1 MNNWWII
8 PLRSGSTK
16 SWCWIDSLKQFRWF
30 TLKYPFGLHIK
41 GLINLKNFLCN
52 CLELRG
58 PLQPLPP
65 PVATPLP
72 LSKFHCS
79 RCQAMAV
86 VKWKTN
92 SFHLNKLIFFRRN
105 VWLPQT
111 NSKWLSWN
119 TVDVAPHHAQW
130 VFRTPMPMQR
140 KRGFMNL
147 QIRHFNNLR

>member
-41 GLINLKNFLCN
+41 GLIKLKNFLCN

-65 PVATPLP
+65 PPWLRPYLYLNFIAADVRPWRWWSEKQIASILINSYSFGAT
-72 LSKFHCS
+72 SDCH
-79 RCQAMAV
+79 
-86 VKWKTN
+86 
-92 SFHLNKLIFFRRN
+92 KLIPSDCRET
-105 VWLPQT
+105 Q
-111 NSKWLSWN
+111 SMS
-119 TVDVAPHHAQW
+119 PHT
-130 VFRTPMPMQR
+130 TPS
-140 KRGFMNL
+140 GFSEHL
-147 QIRHFNNLR
+147 CRCKESGALWICK